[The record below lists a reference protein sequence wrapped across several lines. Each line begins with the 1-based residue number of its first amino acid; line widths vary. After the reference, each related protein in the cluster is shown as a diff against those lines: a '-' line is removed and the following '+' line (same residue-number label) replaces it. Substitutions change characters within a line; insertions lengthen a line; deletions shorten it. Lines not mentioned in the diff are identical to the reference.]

1 MGEYGLFRWSQRV
14 CCATPIRDTV
24 VAARCYSVE
33 RDDGELIMS
42 LLPGNV
48 GGRPDSGSLEVI
60 VPDGGTAIRWTSHGY
75 PNSLAKWHY
84 HPQIEIHLIREG
96 SGQFMAGDGLM
107 SFEAGHVALIGSN
120 LPHNW
125 ISDIRPGERLAHRD
139 VLCHVRPQTIRMLSS
154 VFPETA
160 GFEQVLRRALHAV
173 VLSGESARQ
182 AADLL
187 VAMGEHDED
196 RRVADLIAI
205 LSIFEHASPD
215 ESRTLVTPEYNPM
228 VAVGAEDGINA
239 AISYI
244 SKHLDEGQSSG
255 CRRRRLHEPF
265 HLLAVLQ
272 ARGRHRL
279 RRLRAPAAHRTRLPA
294 PVVHGYAGCT
304 HTADERLLERLKLQ
318 PALPGRDRSDAL
330 RLPQELFAAVT
341 QQQICLR

>member
-1 MGEYGLFRWSQRV
+1 
-14 CCATPIRDTV
+14 
-24 VAARCYSVE
+24 
-33 RDDGELIMS
+33 MS

-244 SKHLDEGQSSG
+244 SKHLDEVS
-255 CRRRRLHEPF
+255 
-265 HLLAVLQ
+265 LQ
-272 ARGRHRL
+272 DAADAASMSPSTFSRFFKRVAGIGFADFV
-279 RRLRAPAAHRTRLPA
+279 RRLRIGRA
-294 PVVHGYAGCT
+294 C
-304 HTADERLLERLKLQ
+304 RLLSCTDMPVARIQRMSGYSNASNFNRRFLEETGLTPSAYRKNYS
-318 PALPGRDRSDAL
+318 PR
-330 RLPQELFAAVT
+330 
-341 QQQICLR
+341 